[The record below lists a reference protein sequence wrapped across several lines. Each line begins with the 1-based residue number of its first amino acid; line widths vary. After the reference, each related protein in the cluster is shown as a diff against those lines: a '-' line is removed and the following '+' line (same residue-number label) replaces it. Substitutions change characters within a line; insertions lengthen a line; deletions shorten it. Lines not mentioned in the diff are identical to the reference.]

1 MLLFLIMLHMTN
13 GDHFLIETEGQTASG
28 EDYTGLEA
36 DDRPGCDPSLT
47 YEGVEVDCIAVAGL
61 YKWLKCDFI

>member
-13 GDHFLIETEGQTASG
+13 CDHFLIETEGLQSAASG

-36 DDRPGCDPSLT
+36 DDRPGVIL
-47 YEGVEVDCIAVAGL
+47 V
-61 YKWLKCDFI
+61 